1 MSKPRLTEYQCRYA
15 AKHGFTAGQVGAN
28 LGANISTK
36 EFLEAMEFYGIPYKS
51 KHRINHAEGRRPVEA
66 ATEID
71 HSLRSVRVPR
81 VIKVGTTGRRGVV
94 RK

>member
-1 MSKPRLTEYQCRYA
+1 MSKPRLTEFQCQYA

-28 LGANISTK
+28 LGINLTTD
-36 EFLEAMEFYGIPYKS
+36 EFLAAMRYYGIAYKS
-51 KHRINHAEGRRPVEA
+51 KHRINHAEGRRPIERA
-66 ATEID
+66 GEID

-81 VIKVGTTGRRGVV
+81 VIKVGTTSRRGVV